1 MNTARIVV
9 LTIAPGAGGAAAY
22 PARGS
27 GFMAA
32 IPPTGVRAIS
42 TEISPETS
50 TLSPALRSIA
60 DRNAI
65 ETSSE
70 HQSPKRGDSVNV
82 DHYGVSTPTKTLK

>member
-22 PARGS
+22 LASGS
-27 GFMAA
+27 DLMAVSLL
-32 IPPTGVRAIS
+32 TGVRAIS
-42 TEISPETS
+42 AENRTP
-50 TLSPALRSIA
+50 SPALRSIA
-60 DRNAI
+60 DRDAI

-82 DHYGVSTPTKTLK
+82 IHYGVSTPTRTLK